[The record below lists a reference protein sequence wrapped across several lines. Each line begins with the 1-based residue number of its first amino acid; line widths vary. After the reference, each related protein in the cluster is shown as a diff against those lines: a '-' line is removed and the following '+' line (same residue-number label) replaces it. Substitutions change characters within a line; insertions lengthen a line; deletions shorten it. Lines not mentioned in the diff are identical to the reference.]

1 MSDKWMIRGSEYGN
15 CNCNWGCPCQFSAPS
30 THGNCEAVV
39 GGQIDEGYFNDTK
52 LDGLRWA
59 LVVYWP
65 GEIIEGNGKQQAII
79 DERADEAQ
87 REAIRKIIHGESTA
101 PGATH
106 FFVYNSTMSEVLEP
120 IVAAIELSIDIDAR
134 RAQLKV
140 EGKIDS
146 IGTPITSPV
155 DGSESRS
162 RIHLPNGF
170 EYTYAEM
177 GNGTSKVRTG
187 IELDLSDS
195 YAQFN
200 VLHMNQDGVIR
211 S

>member
-1 MSDKWMIRGSEYGN
+1 MADTWMIRGSEYAN
-15 CNCNWGCPCQFSAPS
+15 CNCNWGCPCQFGSPT
-30 THGNCEAVV
+30 THGNCEAVLT
-39 GGQIDEGYFNDTK
+39 GQIDEGYFNDTK

-59 LVVYWP
+59 LVVYFP

-79 DERADEAQ
+79 DNRADDAQ

-106 FFVYNSTMSEVLEP
+106 FFVYNSVMSEVLEP
-120 IVAAIELSIDIDAR
+120 IVAPIELSIDVEAR
-134 RAQLKV
+134 RASLKV
-140 EGKIDS
+140 DGMIQS
-146 IGTPITSPV
+146 TGTPITSPV

-177 GNGTSKVRTG
+177 GNGTSQVRTG

-195 YAQFN
+195 YGQFN

-211 S
+211 